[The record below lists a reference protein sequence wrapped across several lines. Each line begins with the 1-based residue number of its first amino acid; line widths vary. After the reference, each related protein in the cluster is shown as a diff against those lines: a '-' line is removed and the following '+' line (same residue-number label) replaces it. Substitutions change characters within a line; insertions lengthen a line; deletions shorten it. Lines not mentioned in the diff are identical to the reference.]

1 MPVSPHTAAAHCSGP
16 VRAHTLETHTPH
28 ICRLARSSQP
38 FIAPSCPSCQ
48 GLQHSRALDRLDNG
62 QVSLCACLRALAL
75 LRLSTTLRRLLRRQS
90 GAPSLP
96 QSTTIPDLHPPTSL
110 LIFHLPSPKG
120 ETYQKQRP
128 LLPAFFSSLLTKLTP
143 TLPIQ
148 SVQYHL
154 HISTPAPPGH
164 ARIAS
169 PPRPPESRLDKLRCL
184 SYHMFNL
191 TRCSRCHS
199 PHGVPSYSTAVEPCP
214 AHLVPEV

>member
-1 MPVSPHTAAAHCSGP
+1 MCPSRLTSQRPPTAPAPSAFTPSKFTHLTSAASQGAPSPS
-16 VRAHTLETHTPH
+16 
-28 ICRLARSSQP
+28 
-38 FIAPSCPSCQ
+38 IAPSCPSCQ

-75 LRLSTTLRRLLRRQS
+75 LRLSTPLRRFLRRQS

-164 ARIAS
+164 ARISS
-169 PPRPPESRLDKLRCL
+169 PPATRKPVGQASMSLLSHVQPHSIESVP
-184 SYHMFNL
+184 L
-191 TRCSRCHS
+191 TARRAFGQHCSRTMSS
-199 PHGVPSYSTAVEPCP
+199 PLGT
-214 AHLVPEV
+214 